1 MDVMVSGSNLTAISL
16 VFFSLLVIAGKI
28 TQIYV
33 DYQMLSML
41 SMLSIVKMSCYGKE
55 VKRLEEK
62 KGLMKIREVA
72 ARLGISIP
80 HAYRLAAEGKIPS
93 VRMGAKVVRF
103 EEAAV
108 ERFIRDHRRK
118 AG

>member
-1 MDVMVSGSNLTAISL
+1 MVSGSNLTAISL

-41 SMLSIVKMSCYGKE
+41 SIVTVSCYGKE
-55 VKRLEEK
+55 VNRLEEK

>member
-1 MDVMVSGSNLTAISL
+1 MIRYC
-16 VFFSLLVIAGKI
+16 K
-28 TQIYV
+28 
-33 DYQMLSML
+33 
-41 SMLSIVKMSCYGKE
+41 KE
-55 VKRLEEK
+55 VKRVEEK

-72 ARLGISIP
+72 ARLGMSIP

-93 VRMGAKVVRF
+93 VRMGAKLIRF

-118 AG
+118 SA

>member
-1 MDVMVSGSNLTAISL
+1 
-16 VFFSLLVIAGKI
+16 
-28 TQIYV
+28 
-33 DYQMLSML
+33 ML
-41 SMLSIVKMSCYGKE
+41 SMLSIVMISYCMKE

-62 KGLMKIREVA
+62 KGLMKIQEVA

-93 VRMGAKVVRF
+93 VRMGAKLIRF

-118 AG
+118 SA

>member
-1 MDVMVSGSNLTAISL
+1 MFIISYC
-16 VFFSLLVIAGKI
+16 K
-28 TQIYV
+28 
-33 DYQMLSML
+33 
-41 SMLSIVKMSCYGKE
+41 KE

-72 ARLGISIP
+72 TRLGISIP
-80 HAYRLAAEGKIPS
+80 HAYRLAEEGKIPS
-93 VRMGAKVVRF
+93 VRMGAKLIRF

-118 AG
+118 SA